1 MTPTAHLSPGGP
13 EIRHE
18 AEEAAALFPAL
29 MVEAERVAQTVAAG
43 LHGRRRAGPGETFWQ
58 HRAYGF
64 GDPVSAIDWRQ
75 SARAADRLYVRQNE
89 WEAAAAVWI
98 WRDPSSSLDYSSARG
113 GPTKRRRA
121 DVLATALAILLS
133 EAGERVGLMGLSGP
147 PDLVRGFHGRAAPS
161 RILEA
166 LLSPGRPEREDGASS
181 TPPAAQVSAGARIVL
196 LSDFFTAPDDIAGA
210 VGTYASMNATGALLQ
225 IVDPAEEDF
234 PFSGRTEFQDTES
247 RDRLLFGEAG
257 SVGAAYRDRFIA
269 HRRSLED
276 AARKYDWTF
285 IAHRTDRPAQ
295 SALLALYSALS
306 DLRMLK
312 R

>member
-1 MTPTAHLSPGGP
+1 MSPSAHLPAGALQT
-13 EIRHE
+13 RHE

-29 MVEAERVAQTVAAG
+29 MVEADRVAHTVAAG

-98 WRDPSSSLDYSSARG
+98 WRDASASLVYSSSTAT
-113 GPTKRRRA
+113 PMKRRRA
-121 DVLATALAILLS
+121 DVLATALSILLS
-133 EAGERVGLMGLSGP
+133 QAGERVGLMGLSQRP
-147 PDLVRGFHGRAAPS
+147 FHGRGAPT

-166 LLSPGRPEREDGASS
+166 LLTDDAGASAP
-181 TPPAAQVSAGARIVL
+181 TPVQLTPGARVVF
-196 LSDFFTAPDDIAGA
+196 LSDFFTSPDEIAAAIRRCASAGA
-210 VGTYASMNATGALLQ
+210 LGALVQ
-225 IVDPAEEDF
+225 IVDPAEEEF
-234 PFSGRTEFQDTES
+234 PFTGRTEFQDAES
-247 RDRLLFGEAG
+247 RDRLLFGDAG
-257 SVGAAYRDRFIA
+257 ALGASYREKFMA
-269 HRRSLED
+269 HRRALED
-276 AARKYDWTF
+276 AASAYRWTF

-295 SALLALYSALS
+295 GALLALYAALS

-312 R
+312 G